1 MKRIDAKRF
10 GIFCI
15 ILAIVILII
24 AVIVAKVVEKKRVE
38 DLNVEYSDENLY
50 FEDSSDITS
59 DEMPTDFV
67 PFNNV
72 NLAME
77 AADAVKRIGVSAYST
92 DAMMGILDDMYIE
105 YYGLTKDNIANKVS
119 SYKKVKY
126 NIKDVK
132 LARYNSIFLCLVTTD
147 DGKNFLFKYDE
158 LNKTYTLFLDDY
170 CRELGIDGIKAK
182 MSEIINE
189 IPKGSPYTITESI
202 AYLPLDVV
210 RYYVSL
216 TDGFDNFY
224 NKQITSETRNRYSY
238 DQLYELYDNN
248 YSIFGEAFSP
258 VGYTVSVNDKGYN
271 DYTFKDSNGYQY
283 VISENGYFDF
293 TIDVTL

>member
-1 MKRIDAKRF
+1 M
-10 GIFCI
+10 
-15 ILAIVILII
+15 
-24 AVIVAKVVEKKRVE
+24 
-38 DLNVEYSDENLY
+38 EYSDENLY